1 MTSQNF
7 DRFKETV
14 DTHFNQA
21 FFDVF
26 KKQKR
31 DIVTTAEFLGFVEEE
46 HITFES
52 FRKAKEEWLSQMVVP
67 PEMFKTD
74 EGMTFRGYF
83 DFGCDFSHYC
93 PKERLRM
100 LRVDV

>member
-1 MTSQNF
+1 MTRQNF
-7 DRFKETV
+7 DRFKETM

-46 HITFES
+46 PITFES
-52 FRKAKEEWLSQMVVP
+52 FRKAK
-67 PEMFKTD
+67 
-74 EGMTFRGYF
+74 
-83 DFGCDFSHYC
+83 
-93 PKERLRM
+93 
-100 LRVDV
+100 